1 MNNIFLVASSGVC
14 VCVFC
19 LFCVWIF
26 IRFSLP
32 IDWKYFFS
40 CFSIWKP
47 KNRGGGCCSPFAPQ
61 SQCPSA
67 FERWHMSSPAFC
79 LDNNNF
85 CLFISVAGGSRLDL
99 CSLAAR
105 QLMLA
110 YKALIYFVL
119 IADYYLVHKRI
130 RVFSYDDCSSGTFRI
145 LPDTKL
151 LNG

>member
-1 MNNIFLVASSGVC
+1 
-14 VCVFC
+14 
-19 LFCVWIF
+19 
-26 IRFSLP
+26 
-32 IDWKYFFS
+32 
-40 CFSIWKP
+40 
-47 KNRGGGCCSPFAPQ
+47 
-61 SQCPSA
+61 
-67 FERWHMSSPAFC
+67 MSSPAFC

-130 RVFSYDDCSSGTFRI
+130 RVFSWDDCSSGTFRI
-145 LPDTKL
+145 LPDTQVVKWVIL
-151 LNG
+151 MQLESISNWLYEGSWE

>member
-1 MNNIFLVASSGVC
+1 
-14 VCVFC
+14 
-19 LFCVWIF
+19 
-26 IRFSLP
+26 
-32 IDWKYFFS
+32 
-40 CFSIWKP
+40 
-47 KNRGGGCCSPFAPQ
+47 
-61 SQCPSA
+61 
-67 FERWHMSSPAFC
+67 MSSPAFC